1 MRKLIT
7 GALAAAT
14 LGGVALTG
22 TAASAAPW
30 GYHGG
35 WGGWHRG
42 YGTGAVVGAGLLGL
56 AAGVAI
62 ADRPAYG
69 YGGYYRPYGYYGGY
83 GYAPAYYGGCGTVWR
98 WDPYVGHRVP
108 VRRCW

>member
-1 MRKLIT
+1 MKKLIS
-7 GALAAAT
+7 GAIAAAT
-14 LGGVALTG
+14 LAGTALTG

-30 GYHGG
+30 GYRGG
-35 WGGWHRG
+35 WGYHHG

-62 ADRPAYG
+62 ADRPRYYG
-69 YGGYYRPYGYYGGY
+69 YGPGYYRPYGYYGY
-83 GYAPAYYGGCGTVWR
+83 GYAPAYYGGCGTAWR